1 VKPAHKKTCIH
12 RDLTLRQETV
22 NSSKDIAQPVQNK
35 DKRRKNFFVTDCTYW
50 KTSQVL
56 PATEMQL

>member
-1 VKPAHKKTCIH
+1 MTVRVKPAHKKTCIH

-35 DKRRKNFFVTDCTYW
+35 DKRRKIF
-50 KTSQVL
+50 L
-56 PATEMQL
+56 